1 MSGSTQQESQS
12 LPPRPTQ
19 PFRPDMPL
27 HDLLEKPAES
37 PLAGA
42 ERESRTSAVLPSPAF
57 PQQSALL
64 REFDSADV
72 AAHVADRD
80 AALAYFQSAAA
91 ISRRLERACGT
102 AWHAASRWRV
112 APCLRSSL

>member
-12 LPPRPTQ
+12 LRPTQ

-42 ERESRTSAVLPSPAF
+42 EREPRTSAVLPSPAF

-72 AAHVADRD
+72 AAHEANR
-80 AALAYFQSAAA
+80 QTGTRHWPT
-91 ISRRLERACGT
+91 SRAQQ
-102 AWHAASRWRV
+102 
-112 APCLRSSL
+112 